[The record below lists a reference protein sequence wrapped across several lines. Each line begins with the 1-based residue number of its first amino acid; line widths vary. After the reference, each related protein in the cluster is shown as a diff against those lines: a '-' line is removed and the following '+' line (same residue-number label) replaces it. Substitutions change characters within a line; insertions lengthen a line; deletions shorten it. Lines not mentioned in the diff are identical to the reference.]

1 LKPTAALRAP
11 RPTPMAPT
19 TKNSIEELNLIL
31 NNFEENLIVNDPEVG
46 AIPQVI

>member
-1 LKPTAALRAP
+1 
-11 RPTPMAPT
+11 MAPT